1 MTNMPKESAH
11 QIEAMVE
18 AMQTRRA
25 QLKLRIGLSLCIATI
40 FFMVVGLGF
49 SLVWAVVYSLSQALE
64 AWLFPL
70 DQLSARLSKPE
81 WRRRAVLVVVA
92 SNVVFSSYV
101 MAEAFH
107 NNVGLEC
114 AMFLIAGIIFNA
126 ILTSTRCP
134 PLMWAGIGPAFLN
147 LLVIPTAY
155 YVHEKSA
162 LNTFFL
168 STTVVFY
175 ALAMLQGW
183 TLIRS
188 LLKTERLAREA
199 AEQANAAK
207 TRFVANT
214 SHELRTP
221 LNAVVASASLL
232 ARLDLSPRGR
242 ELVDL
247 LIHGSNT
254 LNALICDILDASKA
268 TAGRLEMYN
277 QPFSPVAAVGAA
289 VEMFRAAAE
298 AKGIDLVFEAE
309 GENGWL
315 LGDSLRLGQI
325 VTNLC
330 NNAVKFTASGS
341 IHVRL
346 NLAAA
351 GDEQIRLHLS
361 VADTGIGMDS
371 ATAAR
376 IFDPFVQADVSTT
389 RNYGGTGLGLSI
401 AKALAGKM
409 GGVLMVE
416 SDPDVG
422 STFRLAVQL
431 PIAEAPPE
439 PAALSDGD
447 ASGARAGQRLRI
459 LVADDSVSNRRLIG
473 FILEDIADL
482 VLVENGRE
490 ALDAI
495 AADAFDLF
503 ICDIQMP
510 VMDGPAALAQLR
522 QSEQTDN
529 SPHLP
534 VIIATADA
542 AMSLAQAQSLGANSV
557 VTKPFTAQ
565 SLLEAVS
572 TAYDAIGYDEAA

>member
-1 MTNMPKESAH
+1 MINTPQESAH
-11 QIEAMVE
+11 EIGAMIE

-25 QLKLRIGLSLCIATI
+25 QIKLRIGLSLCIATI

-49 SLVWAVVYSLSQALE
+49 SLVWAVVYGLSQALE

-522 QSEQTDN
+522 QTEQADN
-529 SPHLP
+529 RPRLP

-542 AMSLAQAQSLGANSV
+542 AMSLAQAHSLGANSV